1 MENDTSQVFI
11 QTVSRVA
18 FLVLVITVCIAG
30 TLVLVSIKWNVSDE
44 YFAKEKDISAGS
56 SPKNNAVASGLE
68 QDRMWLP
75 PDTTVLRE
83 MPDEG
88 ALIDYGKKLI
98 SNTSYFLGPK
108 GTVAKMSNGM
118 SCQNCHL
125 EAGTKI
131 FGNNY
136 SAVAS
141 TYPKF
146 RARSGTQET
155 IEKRVNDCFE
165 RSLNGRPLQD
175 DSKEMNAIVA
185 YIGWLGKDVLK
196 GVSPK
201 GSGLGEIE
209 YLDRAANPEKGEIL
223 YAAKCSACHGKLG
236 EGVLKASGES
246 YTYPPLWGKK
256 SYNVGAGLYR
266 LSNFARFVK
275 LNMPLGTNYTAPTL
289 TDEECWDIAAF
300 VNSRPRPAMDISK
313 DWPDISKKPFDHPFG
328 PYEDSFTELQHKFG
342 PFKIIIKNKK

>member
-1 MENDTSQVFI
+1 MEKDTFQVFI
-11 QTVSRVA
+11 KTVTRVT
-18 FLVLVITVCIAG
+18 FLVLAITICITG
-30 TLVLVSIKWNVSDE
+30 TFVLIFIDLNVSDE
-44 YFAKEKDISAGS
+44 YFAKEKDNSARS
-56 SPKNNAVASGLE
+56 NLANNAVASGLA

-75 PDTTVLRE
+75 PDTIMLRE
-83 MPDEG
+83 MADEG
-88 ALIDYGKKLI
+88 ALIDYGRKLI

-108 GTVAKMSNGM
+108 GTVAEMSNGM
-118 SCQNCHL
+118 NCQNCHL

-136 SAVAS
+136 SAVVS

-155 IEKRVNDCFE
+155 IEKRVNDCLE
-165 RSLNGRPLQD
+165 RSLNGRSLQH
-175 DSKEMNAIVA
+175 DSKEMKAIVA
-185 YIGWLGKDVLK
+185 YIRWLGKDVVK
-196 GVSPK
+196 GISPK

-209 YLDRAANPEKGEIL
+209 YLNRAANPAKGEIL
-223 YAAKCSACHGKLG
+223 YSARCSICHGKSG

-246 YTYPPLWGKK
+246 YTYPPLWGEK

-300 VNSRPRPAMDISK
+300 VNSRPRPSMDISK

-328 PYEDSFTELQHKFG
+328 PYEDSFTESQHKFG